1 MDPPAHNSTKITRDW
16 QVQRWSFYWACKA
29 PDNFHILLN
38 YECLRFAKP
47 SEKSHRWNL
56 KDGIFTCHFIYALG
70 YLLLSNHTRLWIL
83 LRFLSADTFSW
94 FKEYKMKTWFMI
106 SIKFIPGSI
115 IGSINYSFIHLFITY
130 KLRARSGP
138 EEHCAGGKHYKQK
151 ENGGSTSLMNFLIW
165 GRKF

>member
-1 MDPPAHNSTKITRDW
+1 MDPPAHNSTAITRDW
-16 QVQRWSFYWACKA
+16 QAQRWSFYWACKA
-29 PDNFHILLN
+29 PDNFQILLN

-83 LRFLSADTFSW
+83 LRSLSADTFSW

-115 IGSINYSFIHLFITY
+115 IGSINYSFIYSSHINWEPALGQKNIVQ
-130 KLRARSGP
+130 
-138 EEHCAGGKHYKQK
+138 EE
-151 ENGGSTSLMNFLIW
+151 SIIS
-165 GRKF
+165 RKKTEAVPVSWIF